1 MKPRLMAPGPTPVA
15 PETLLA
21 MARPAFHHR
30 TPAFRELFHEV
41 NEGLKYL
48 FQTENPVL
56 TFAGSGTGAMEAAV
70 SNLLCQG
77 DQALVVRGGKFGER
91 WGEICEAYG
100 VNAACLDVEWGEA
113 VNPDDIANALDENR
127 DIKSVHT
134 TLCETSTATLTDIKA
149 VGAVVKDTGAVLVVD
164 AISALG
170 GDELRADDWH
180 VDCVIAGSQKGLMLP
195 PGLSFIS
202 VSSKAREAVERSTL
216 PKYYFSIERALDSY
230 EKDDTPWT
238 PAVSLV
244 VGLGETLRTIREEGI
259 DNVFARH
266 ARLAMATRA
275 GMTGMGLDIFSKS
288 PANIV
293 TAVKMPQGVDGLKVL
308 SSLRDDLE
316 LTPAGGQAKLK
327 GKIIRIAH
335 LGYVDDFDV
344 VTAVSALELA
354 LLRNGAAVKPGS
366 GVAAVQEAFAGV

>member
-1 MKPRLMAPGPTPVA
+1 
-15 PETLLA
+15 
-21 MARPAFHHR
+21 
-30 TPAFRELFHEV
+30 
-41 NEGLKYL
+41 
-48 FQTENPVL
+48 
-56 TFAGSGTGAMEAAV
+56 
-70 SNLLCQG
+70 
-77 DQALVVRGGKFGER
+77 
-91 WGEICEAYG
+91 
-100 VNAACLDVEWGEA
+100 VEWGEA
-113 VNPDDIANALDENR
+113 VNPDDIAKALDDNK
-127 DIKSVHT
+127 DVKAVYT

-202 VSSKAREAVERSTL
+202 VSGKAREAMARSTL

-275 GMTGMGLDIFSKS
+275 GMTGMGLKIFSKS

-293 TAVKMPQGVDGLKVL
+293 TSVKMPTGVDGLKVL
-308 SSLRDDLE
+308 SSLRDDLK

-335 LGYVDDFDV
+335 LGYVDEFDV

-354 LLRNGAAVKPGS
+354 LLRNGATIAPGS
-366 GVAAVQEAFAGV
+366 GVAAVQKAFAGV